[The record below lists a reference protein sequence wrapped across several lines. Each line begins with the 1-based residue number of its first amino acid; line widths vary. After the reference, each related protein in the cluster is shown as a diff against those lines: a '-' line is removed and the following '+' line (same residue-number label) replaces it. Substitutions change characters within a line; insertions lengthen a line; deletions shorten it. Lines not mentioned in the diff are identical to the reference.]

1 MHKVFYDKTIYLY
14 NGMIVD
20 RQQFSQ

>member
-14 NGMIVD
+14 NRMIVD